1 MVHALYNKYIL
12 VTSSPKNSLDL
23 YSNVHIT
30 FHGCK
35 SAIPFEDGM
44 LENSAREG
52 KGN

>member
-12 VTSSPKNSLDL
+12 VTSLPKNSLDL

-30 FHGCK
+30 FHGWK